1 MSATPIDRRE
11 QALWLAPAGA
21 LALALLALAPV
32 HRFAPHGPLGA
43 PLDSALLALA
53 CVLAALH
60 RPFGGGALG
69 LGTLALV
76 PVFERSGVVPAALVA
91 SGAACAAEA
100 LRRGLERR
108 REAPLPERR
117 RGVRVLAQASL
128 CGLGALAA
136 GSAWLALDG
145 GAPERRGSGLL
156 LAALAAGAAHVLPAA
171 AFEALAR
178 RRLREEGARSILP
191 ALAPLAFDLPGF
203 AIGALA
209 LAVARRADWTL
220 ASAGL
225 AVATLLAFEAAR
237 QELAAAAAGRRLAES
252 ERLSRA
258 GAALAVGA
266 PELERI
272 ARTILEE
279 CRGILS
285 FAWFHLELA
294 VPDLGRR
301 SFRAEADGGLSE
313 GEPDPPALPPALP
326 GFHRRE
332 AWHRLERDLEADGE
346 RLATL
351 RLWCDP
357 RKLEPRS
364 VPLLDGLLPSMAASV
379 RSALLD
385 RQARVDRLTG
395 AATRRA
401 FEERLLGAFAVCRDE
416 ARALALVVGDL
427 DHFKRIN
434 DTFGHAAG
442 DRALVAAARVLLGP
456 SRGRELCARWG
467 GEEFV
472 LLLEDTNGET
482 ALEIAE
488 RARRRIESLELEFD
502 GARAGL
508 SMSFGVAAFP
518 ELAARTGDELLAL
531 ADAALY
537 AAKRLGRNLALLDLG
552 RGRLRTGSGRLIE
565 IDESIS
571 PPDAPVFFA

>member
-1 MSATPIDRRE
+1 MSEARE
-11 QALWLAPAGA
+11 RALWLAPAAA
-21 LALALLALAPV
+21 LALAVLGFAPF
-32 HRFAPHGPLGA
+32 HRFAPAGLVGP
-43 PLDSALLALA
+43 PLDSALLVLTCA
-53 CVLAALH
+53 LAALH
-60 RPFGGGALG
+60 RPWGGGALG

-76 PVFERSGVVPAALVA
+76 PAFERAGVVPAAWIA
-91 SGAACAAEA
+91 AAGAVAAEA
-100 LRRGLERR
+100 IRRGLERR

-117 RGVRVLAQASL
+117 RGVRVAAQASL
-128 CGLGALAA
+128 CGLGAFAA
-136 GSAWLALDG
+136 GAVWLALRG
-145 GAPERRGSGLL
+145 GAPETGSAGTAF
-156 LAALAAGAAHVLPAA
+156 AALVAGLAHVVPAA
-171 AFEALAR
+171 AFEALTR
-178 RRLREEGARSILP
+178 RRLREERAGRILP

-209 LAVARRADWTL
+209 ITVARRADWAL
-220 ASAGL
+220 ASGWI

-258 GAALAVGA
+258 GGALAVGA

-272 ARTILEE
+272 ARSIHDE
-279 CRGILS
+279 CRGILP
-285 FAWFHLELA
+285 FAWFQLELE

-301 SFRAEADGGLSE
+301 SFSAAEGGALAE
-313 GEPDPPALPPALP
+313 GEPAPPPVPPALP

-332 AWHRLERDLEADGE
+332 AWRLVERPLEADGE
-346 RLATL
+346 RLATI

-357 RKLEPRS
+357 RRLESRS
-364 VPLLDGLLPSMAASV
+364 ESLLDGLLPSMAASV

-401 FEERLLGAFAVCRDE
+401 FEERLYAGFSACRDE
-416 ARALALVVGDL
+416 ARSLALVVGDL

-434 DTFGHAAG
+434 DTYGHAAG

-502 GARAGL
+502 GERTGL

-531 ADAALY
+531 ADTALY

-552 RGRLRTGSGRLIE
+552 RGRMRTGSGRLIE